1 MLCDGLGVQA
11 RRQWR
16 RGRDIIIAAAIIA
29 VTLHLQLELVRFDP
43 GTTSEAGA
51 FPELLLRFDMRR
63 GGGYGPGIDIVE
75 IAGN

>member
-1 MLCDGLGVQA
+1 M
-11 RRQWR
+11 
-16 RGRDIIIAAAIIA
+16 
-29 VTLHLQLELVRFDP
+29 TLHLQLELVRFDP